1 MSYVIIPPNSVNTN
15 PDVPLGI
22 GLRPTPDGVF
32 RPIYIKEGQALE
44 NLKNLLLTFP
54 GERTGDWINF
64 GCNLK
69 ALLFEQVNEDIK
81 IDIQDTII
89 DAVSTWLSYINI
101 LSIDIVTSLD
111 DPTLD
116 HSIRVLI
123 TFSLGTGLLEQNIEI
138 KATESGLITIQ

>member
-22 GLRPTPDGVF
+22 GLQPTPAGVF

-69 ALLFEQVNEDIK
+69 ALLFEQANEDIK

-116 HSIRVLI
+116 HSIKVLI
-123 TFSLGTGLLEQNIEI
+123 TFSVGTGLLEQTIEI
-138 KATESGLITIQ
+138 NATESGLITIQ